1 MIVNTAETLLMCQL
15 VFELENEETYDVAN
29 QVYSSII
36 PGLRHRFIQ
45 VDSALDGLLAEV
57 RRIYEEIKKNPV
69 EAMEKY
75 PANMAE
81 E

>member
-1 MIVNTAETLLMCQL
+1 MVVNTTETLSMCQL
-15 VFELENEETYDVAN
+15 IFELENEEAYDVAN

-45 VDSALDGLLAEV
+45 VDSALDDLLVEV
-57 RRIYEEIKKNPV
+57 RKIYEEIKKNPV

-75 PANMAE
+75 PANMTSE
-81 E
+81 